1 MTDGGSKPGGV
12 VKHFFAFTLPSVGS
26 TSVGSIEFLYCTTAG
41 ALTDPCTTPTGL
53 VTTSATLTSQTGAT
67 GFSIV
72 NTTNGAPYLTRTVA
86 SVPAGTAVT
95 YELSTVTNPTTTNQ
109 TFYVRIATFLS
120 TNITGGSTDT
130 GTVAA
135 STATQI
141 VLTGVMP
148 ESLIFCTGATV
159 STTSS
164 VPDCATATSGAVS
177 FNQLFS
183 PTDTATATSQMAA
196 STNAGSGYSI
206 TVNGPTMTS
215 GSNTVTAM
223 AAAAAGVRG
232 TSQFGLNLRANT
244 TTTSTP
250 AVGIDVAPAAGA
262 GGGTYKGEP
271 ASGYSTIDQFKF
283 VSGNSVADSS
293 FGGAGPTD
301 AQIFTV
307 SYIVNVPGSQA
318 AGTYTTTLTYIC
330 TPTF

>member
-1 MTDGGSKPGGV
+1 
-12 VKHFFAFTLPSVGS
+12 
-26 TSVGSIEFLYCTTAG
+26 
-41 ALTDPCTTPTGL
+41 
-53 VTTSATLTSQTGAT
+53 
-67 GFSIV
+67 
-72 NTTNGAPYLTRTVA
+72 
-86 SVPAGTAVT
+86 
-95 YELSTVTNPTTTNQ
+95 
-109 TFYVRIATFLS
+109 
-120 TNITGGSTDT
+120 
-130 GTVAA
+130 
-135 STATQI
+135 
-141 VLTGVMP
+141 
-148 ESLIFCTGATV
+148 
-159 STTSS
+159 
-164 VPDCATATSGAVS
+164 
-177 FNQLFS
+177 
-183 PTDTATATSQMAA
+183 MAA